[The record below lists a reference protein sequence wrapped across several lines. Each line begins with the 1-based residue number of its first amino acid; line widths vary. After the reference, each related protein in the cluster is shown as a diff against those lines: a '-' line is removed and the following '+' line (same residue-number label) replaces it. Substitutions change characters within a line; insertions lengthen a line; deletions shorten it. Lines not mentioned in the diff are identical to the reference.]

1 MVITLT
7 DEAAVAVID
16 DEESMREGCRQTLSE
31 EGYRAMVAEDGQQ
44 GLRLVERD
52 RPNVVLVDLK
62 MPGIGGMEV
71 LKGIRQIDP
80 DIITIVITGYG
91 TIPSAVEA
99 MKAGAFDYLT
109 KPFSPEDLVEVVAR
123 GLEKQRLA
131 RASAE
136 LEWEKQTALNDFA
149 TVVCQQLRAPA
160 AAAAQCVEV
169 LSSGRTGALT
179 DEQKSML
186 ERADLR
192 IKDVTAVIEDWLT
205 LAQAVAGATELESVD
220 LTPVIEDAWQAVTD
234 QEKPGRIEFEM
245 KVSDAARP
253 VRGNARLLRELFMN
267 LLTNSVKFTS
277 GPGRIAVDIAAEEG
291 QTVVSVR
298 DTGIG
303 ISREKLPH
311 LFEPFY
317 RGSRAGPKGPD
328 GWGPGLAIVDRIVSA
343 HGGTTSLTSAPGGG
357 ATFSVSLPS
366 EPDIFL
372 AATAAPAVAPVEV
385 KPAIE
390 VAFKALTAR
399 QLSNFV
405 DAMIADRN
413 VVGVKSKEGAE
424 RHFVFGPLKR
434 ASELKLDYD
443 VTILSPKKYLMPPR
457 ETLVTFKLGASPMA
471 EPWLDDVQPVVII
484 GVHPYDMIAINQLDR
499 LMSDTDPDPN
509 YLARREALT
518 IIGLDPVRATE
529 KAFWGAMGCEVVENG
544 FDLWLTDV
552 GGLYVVEVGSDKG
565 ASLLARY
572 ADARDATE
580 EDMEAREEVR
590 CRLRDLG
597 ITRAVKFSP
606 NELPG
611 ILRRSFENPIW
622 AEQAQRCLSCGS
634 CNLVCPTCY
643 CFDVKDEVD
652 ISLKTARRYRAWDGC
667 VLEDF
672 AKVGTGENFRET
684 RLQRYRHR
692 FYRKGMYLYD
702 KYGYIGCVGC
712 GRCASACLPDIADP
726 ITVYNALKTGQ
737 SIAPG
742 EGLSHDPEEA
752 GRT

>member
-1 MVITLT
+1 MVESQRVLVVDDEPAITRGCQRVLDRAGYEVESASTGHEGLRRAAGGNFDLVLT
-7 DEAAVAVID
+7 D
-16 DEESMREGCRQTLSE
+16 
-31 EGYRAMVAEDGQQ
+31 
-44 GLRLVERD
+44 LRL
-52 RPNVVLVDLK
+52 PDLD
-62 MPGIGGMEV
+62 GMELVRV
-71 LKGIRQIDP
+71 LRIEHPEIAVV
-80 DIITIVITGYG
+80 VITGYG

-109 KPFSPEDLVEVVAR
+109 KPFRPEDLVEVVAK

-131 RASAE
+131 RASTD
-136 LEWEKQTALNDFA
+136 LEWEKQTALNNFA
-149 TVVCQQLRAPA
+149 AVVCQQLGAPA
-160 AAAAQCVEV
+160 AAAAQCVET
-169 LSSGRTGALT
+169 LSSGQAGALT

-186 ERADLR
+186 KRADLR
-192 IKDVTAVIEDWLT
+192 IRDVTSVIEDWLT

-234 QEKPGRIEFEM
+234 KEKPGPIEFEM

-253 VRGNARLLRELFMN
+253 VRGNARLLRELFIN

-291 QTVVSVR
+291 QMVVSVR

-311 LFEPFY
+311 LFEPFC
-317 RGSRAGPKGPD
+317 RGGRAGPKGAD
-328 GWGPGLAIVDRIVSA
+328 GWGLGLAIVDGIVSA
-343 HGGTTSLTSAPGGG
+343 HGGTTSVTSAPGEG
-357 ATFSVSLPS
+357 ATFSVRLPS

-372 AATAAPAVAPVEV
+372 AAMAAPAVAPVEV

-405 DAMIADRN
+405 DAMIADCN

-424 RHFVFGPLKR
+424 HRFVFGPLER
-434 ASELKLDYD
+434 APELKLDYD

-471 EPWLDDVQPVVII
+471 EPWLDDVQPAVMI

-499 LMSDTDPDPN
+499 LMSDTNPDPN
-509 YLARREALT
+509 YLVRREALT

-529 KAFWGAMGCEVVENG
+529 KAFWGAMGCGVVNKG
-544 FDLWLTDV
+544 FDLWLTDI
-552 GGLYVVEVGSDKG
+552 GGVYVVEVGSAAG
-565 ASLLARY
+565 AALLTRY
-572 ADARDATE
+572 GEARDATTE
-580 EDMEAREEVR
+580 EFQARAWVR
-590 CRLRDLG
+590 EGLRDLG
-597 ITRAVKFSP
+597 TTRPVRFRP
-606 NELPG
+606 TELPG
-611 ILRRSFENPIW
+611 LLRRSFEDGLW
-622 AEQAQRCLSCGS
+622 AEQSCKCLSCGS
-634 CNLVCPTCY
+634 CNIVCPTCY

-652 ISLKTARRYRAWDGC
+652 ISMKQGRRYRAWDGC

-672 AKVGTGENFRET
+672 AKVGTGENFREA

-702 KYGYIGCVGC
+702 KYGYIACVGC
-712 GRCASACLPDIADP
+712 GRCAAACLPDIADP
-726 ITVYNALKTGQ
+726 VTVYNTLH
-737 SIAPG
+737 
-742 EGLSHDPEEA
+742 E
-752 GRT
+752 RTAI